1 MNNGYVVP
9 NYFAL
14 LKEYA
19 FKAKEPVVHPALRRV
34 PEPGATFR
42 PRVRARNVGG
52 LGTAP
57 VPAEPPKK

>member
-9 NYFAL
+9 SYFAL
-14 LKEYA
+14 LKEFA

-34 PEPGATFR
+34 PETGATFR
-42 PRVRARNVGG
+42 PRVRARNIGG